1 MEKKGTARK
10 FANSLDWL
18 RDANLIAFCHN
29 VSTVEFPLAAYAK
42 EDQFRIYVTDI
53 GLLVAMYGFEMKR
66 AIIDDTLAGPAKG
79 GIYENLMADFLLKKG
94 LPLYYYCKE
103 NNSVEVEFLIERDA
117 KPVPIEVKAKR
128 GTTTSLNI
136 VLNKPNIEIGYKFGS
151 GNVGVEGKKTTLPL
165 FMAIFVS

>member
-1 MEKKGTARK
+1 
-10 FANSLDWL
+10 
-18 RDANLIAFCHN
+18 
-29 VSTVEFPLAAYAK
+29 
-42 EDQFRIYVTDI
+42 
-53 GLLVAMYGFEMKR
+53 MKR
-66 AIIDDTLAGPAKG
+66 AIIDDSLAGPAKG

-151 GNVGVEGKKTTLPL
+151 GNVGVEGKKITLPL
-165 FMAIFVS
+165 FMAMFVS